1 MFACLYIFPCLVAVF
16 ASLVSASASEQ
27 IISTHAHSA
36 NTSRNLCQPVATCI
50 EKLDA
55 GEECDLLPVPENSYI
70 PSPPPG
76 SFLTTKLRRGVWMF
90 YDGGHQAMILKTGP
104 NLAVVD
110 FPDASSVQLIEAVEK
125 LLRGTVPATIDMVYS
140 HTHYDHIGGAT
151 RFYNYMKRKYPD
163 AFISIYGTAETSRA
177 IRLSTS
183 KRAIRPNK
191 IVGRISRT
199 LILSKSLQLQMHL
212 IGGHTETD
220 LLLYIPK
227 VEGEASVA
235 MFVDIVFPGW
245 SPFFNLAI
253 TDDPREYLRSHMEIL
268 KFDFDIFLGG
278 HVRVGNK
285 DDVIRNM
292 QFTRDLFAAGATA
305 LQSIGPKDFAAAGL
319 EKAMDPSAPQY
330 QNIWWVFGNV
340 IRRLQ
345 VDACYRIMV
354 EKWGCQLAG
363 LDITLRSHCF
373 LSVTYNIIDV

>member
-1 MFACLYIFPCLVAVF
+1 
-16 ASLVSASASEQ
+16 
-27 IISTHAHSA
+27 
-36 NTSRNLCQPVATCI
+36 
-50 EKLDA
+50 
-55 GEECDLLPVPENSYI
+55 
-70 PSPPPG
+70 
-76 SFLTTKLRRGVWMF
+76 
-90 YDGGHQAMILKTGP
+90 MILKTGP

-235 MFVDIVFPGW
+235 MFVDVVFPGW

-319 EKAMDPSAPQY
+319 EKAMYPSAPQY